1 MLLERRSSNKS
12 NNSRRSSNLSRHES
26 LPTVQVIPPS
36 ITGGKIK
43 DEKLQK
49 RLLLKMKFFDKNT
62 MKVTMRYVFLDTPP
76 IPTLDGSSSLL
87 SECLITAT
95 PGKQQKTSNLGGGLR

>member
-1 MLLERRSSNKS
+1 M
-12 NNSRRSSNLSRHES
+12 
-26 LPTVQVIPPS
+26 IPPS

-49 RLLLKMKFFDKNT
+49 RLLLVKMKFFDKNT

>member
-1 MLLERRSSNKS
+1 
-12 NNSRRSSNLSRHES
+12 
-26 LPTVQVIPPS
+26 
-36 ITGGKIK
+36 
-43 DEKLQK
+43 
-49 RLLLKMKFFDKNT
+49 

>member
-1 MLLERRSSNKS
+1 MQCCICKFAAGTAIGQNHVPNLHFIDQGPEDGLELDNLLLERRSSNKS

-43 DEKLQK
+43 DEKVQK
-49 RLLLKMKFFDKNT
+49 CLVLVKMKFFD
-62 MKVTMRYVFLDTPP
+62 
-76 IPTLDGSSSLL
+76 
-87 SECLITAT
+87 
-95 PGKQQKTSNLGGGLR
+95 

>member
-1 MLLERRSSNKS
+1 
-12 NNSRRSSNLSRHES
+12 
-26 LPTVQVIPPS
+26 
-36 ITGGKIK
+36 
-43 DEKLQK
+43 
-49 RLLLKMKFFDKNT
+49 MKYFDKNT

>member
-1 MLLERRSSNKS
+1 MIS
-12 NNSRRSSNLSRHES
+12 
-26 LPTVQVIPPS
+26 
-36 ITGGKIK
+36 KI
-43 DEKLQK
+43 
-49 RLLLKMKFFDKNT
+49 KFFDKNE
-62 MKVTMRYVFLDTPP
+62 MKVTMRFMFLDTPP